1 MLRASRSR
9 RIIKGN
15 AAAVASIK
23 HGISPHHQR
32 PESSRRLSNT
42 SVEANSHALR
52 SRIRTCVVRQHSRTH
67 ASHLR
72 PFRSRSS
79 TCSNTVSDNNYSGS
93 TIGERRSQIKEKKTS
108 SPTKWIAQYQGSIW
122 EILPVAHDGVPSSRG
137 AFITAI
143 SFLQRGRPSDS
154 CMPPSVPDQPEQ
166 LQLQKSLNRA
176 MGLQGSQSHCQVFT
190 TSRARKTR

>member
-1 MLRASRSR
+1 MRYHLVSA
-9 RIIKGN
+9 
-15 AAAVASIK
+15 
-23 HGISPHHQR
+23 P
-32 PESSRRLSNT
+32 
-42 SVEANSHALR
+42 AL
-52 SRIRTCVVRQHSRTH
+52 
-67 ASHLR
+67 
-72 PFRSRSS
+72 
-79 TCSNTVSDNNYSGS
+79 SGS
-93 TIGERRSQIKEKKTS
+93 TAAHMPAICVLFAADHPLAATPSRTITILGEQLGSADQKSRKKKTS

-122 EILPVAHDGVPSSRG
+122 EILPVAHDGVPFGRG